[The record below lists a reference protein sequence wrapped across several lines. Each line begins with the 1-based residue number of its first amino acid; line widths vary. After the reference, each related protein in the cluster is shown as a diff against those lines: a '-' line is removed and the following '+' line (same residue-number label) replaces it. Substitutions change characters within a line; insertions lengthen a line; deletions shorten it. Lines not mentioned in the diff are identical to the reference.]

1 MIKNTRLVDIFEK
14 ILTKNSPPDFE
25 RNLAVFDELYE
36 EARIMGIFPLKDPME
51 DMDSKIFM
59 VRVLNAL

>member
-14 ILTKNSPPDFE
+14 ILTKSSPPDLE
-25 RNLAVFDELYE
+25 RNLAVFEELYE
-36 EARIMGIFPLKDPME
+36 EARILGIFPLKDPME

-59 VRVLNAL
+59 VKVLNAL